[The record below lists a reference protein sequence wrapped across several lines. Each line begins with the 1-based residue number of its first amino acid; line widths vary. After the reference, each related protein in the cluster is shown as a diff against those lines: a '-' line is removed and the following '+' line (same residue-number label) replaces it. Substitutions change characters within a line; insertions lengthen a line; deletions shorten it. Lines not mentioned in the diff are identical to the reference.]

1 MWNKLINLYCR
12 QTPEQAVEPVQTEDM
27 DVSKYCT
34 FVAVH
39 CFAGFYP
46 QFVKAPSGAKM
57 HVIDID
63 KFMLQANTYAAYWTS
78 ANWRYGYFQVFYIY
92 TFTLS
97 CWRLNKICKGH
108 ISGRYPS
115 NVIQKKFMLK
125 ANTWA
130 GFWTSA
136 IWRYGWFQVLY
147 IHAFTLSC
155 LLLFTIFKDHING
168 RHSW

>member
-27 DVSKYCT
+27 DVSKYYT

-63 KFMLQANTYAAYWTS
+63 KFMLQANTCAAYWTS
-78 ANWRYGYFQVFYIY
+78 ANWRYGYFQVFYICA
-92 TFTLS
+92 FTLS

-115 NVIQKKFMLK
+115 NVIKKYYVEGKRLSRLLNLCNLK
-125 ANTWA
+125 
-130 GFWTSA
+130 
-136 IWRYGWFQVLY
+136 IWMVPGTVHSCLY
-147 IHAFTLSC
+147 II
-155 LLLFTIFKDHING
+155 LLASIHNF
-168 RHSW
+168 